1 MYSYNLDVGEHYYS
15 PMTTYLDRNASVERT
30 SRAETPG
37 AMTFSERLQHRWING
52 RRYESSARSASV
64 ARESG
69 VAVSASGTE
78 ASAFAP
84 RAARAASEIPAGRV
98 AVATAQSAAQAAGA
112 MSSASMAAQSEQRQ
126 QQSASAYASKAMMKQ
141 EAMSSSTLQASAK
154 SASMSS
160 SREETTETITRS
172 SASSATAK
180 KVQMMQAE
188 QRARMLEVSQRAS
201 SQQRSSRREEAQVQS
216 LRAAD
221 IKVNSSEDT
230 WRFLQNPVNDC
241 IEKKIADIRMQP
253 YVGNQEIRDAEA
265 ASLRARARI
274 LDLERELDDITKRAI
289 MTSTKAV
296 KSAKQMA
303 YEASM
308 EAAEEAKASST
319 KKSRKVIVESK
330 SSIKA

>member
-1 MYSYNLDVGEHYYS
+1 MTRMYSYNLDVGEHYYS
-15 PMTTYLDRNASVERT
+15 PMTTYLDRNSSVERT
-30 SRAETPG
+30 ARAETPG

-78 ASAFAP
+78 ATAFAP
-84 RAARAASEIPAGRV
+84 RAARASSEVPAGGRV
-98 AVATAQSAAQAAGA
+98 AFAAGQSAAQAAGA

-126 QQSASAYASKAMMKQ
+126 QQSASAYASRATMKQ

-154 SASMSS
+154 SSSMTS
-160 SREETTETITRS
+160 SREETTQEITRS

-201 SQQRSSRREEAQVQS
+201 SQQRSASSRREQAQETRYQK
-216 LRAAD
+216 AAD
-221 IKVNSSEDT
+221 IK
-230 WRFLQNPVNDC
+230 VNDC

-253 YVGNQEIRDAEA
+253 YIGNQEIRDAEA

-274 LDLERELDDITKRAI
+274 MDLERELDEITKRAI

>member
-1 MYSYNLDVGEHYYS
+1 VTRMYSYNLDVGEHYYS

-221 IKVNSSEDT
+221 IKVN
-230 WRFLQNPVNDC
+230 DC